1 MILNL
6 QACFQKFE
14 IPEINTGYKSKCR
27 LWLKMADTVSFQC
40 RPLTTCVKKS
50 WNLIE
55 WED

>member
-14 IPEINTGYKSKCR
+14 IPEINTGCKSKCR